1 MSTALPPARAPHR
14 RKGVVGDIDFTP
26 QPAATLPRLDQ
37 LSPITQRRHARAAA
51 R

>member
-1 MSTALPPARAPHR
+1 MSTARPPARAPQR

-26 QPAATLPRLDQ
+26 QPATSLPRLDQ
-37 LSPITQRRHARAAA
+37 LSPITQRRHARTTA